1 MSVRLIDS
9 ISTTAA
15 LEEVFADAALLE
27 AMVRFETA
35 LARAEAEHGIIPAAA
50 GRTIAAAL
58 STKTLDPSSMSAGA
72 RKSGTF
78 VIPLVDA
85 LVEQVRRVDPSAA
98 TFVHWGA
105 TSQDV
110 ADTAIVLCLVEAR
123 RVLDADHKRVTAALE
138 RLSHEHASTVML
150 ARTLLQPASPTT
162 FGLKAAGWFG
172 ALSRSYAQLRRAF
185 DAACVLQFGGAS
197 GTLAAL
203 RRDGPM
209 VAATLAKELALP
221 LPEAPWHSHRDR
233 LAALVC
239 ACGVYVGSLGKVA
252 RDISLL
258 MQQEIGEAA
267 ERGGGSSSMP
277 HKRNPSGCAIVLAA
291 ANRLPGLVS
300 SFLSAMLQEHERA
313 VGGWHAEAAVISDAV
328 KTTGSA
334 LAALVDVIE
343 GLTVNTERM
352 LVNLRETKGSIYA
365 ERAMTLLA
373 PQLGKGRAAEIV
385 ADALR
390 RSTDSGKP
398 FQEAIAEDSEASKVA
413 GAELQTLG
421 DPQSY
426 LGAAEYFRTRLLTT
440 GED

>member
-9 ISTTAA
+9 LSTTAA
-15 LEEVFADAALLE
+15 LDEVFSDAALLD

-35 LARAEAEHGIIPAAA
+35 LARAEAEHSVIPPDA
-50 GRTIAAAL
+50 GRTITTTL
-58 STKTLDPSSMSAGA
+58 STNALDPSSISAGA
-72 RKSGTF
+72 RASGTF
-78 VIPLVDA
+78 VIPLVEA
-85 LVEQVRRVDPSAA
+85 LVEQVRRVDGSAA

-110 ADTAIVLCLVEAR
+110 SDTAIVLCLLEAR
-123 RVLDADHKRVTAALE
+123 RVLHCDHERVTAALK

-172 ALSRSYAQLRRAF
+172 ALSRSYSQLRAAF
-185 DAACVLQFGGAS
+185 DGGCVLQFGGAS

-203 RRDGPM
+203 GPNGPL
-209 VAATLAKELALP
+209 VAATLARELALP

-258 MQQEIGEAA
+258 MQDEIGEAA

-277 HKRNPSGCAIVLAA
+277 HKRNPSGCAVALAA

-313 VGGWHAEAAVISDAV
+313 VGGWHAEAAIISDAV

-334 LAALVDVIE
+334 LAALVEIIE
-343 GLTVNTERM
+343 GLTVSTERM
-352 LVNLRETKGSIYA
+352 LVNLHDTKGIVYA

-373 PQLGKGRAAEIV
+373 PTLGKQRAAEIV

-390 RSTDSGKP
+390 RSIEFGMP
-398 FQEAIAEDSEASKVA
+398 FQDALAENSDASRVV
-413 GAELQTLG
+413 GAESVTLG
-421 DPQSY
+421 DPHSY
-426 LGAAEYFRTRLLTT
+426 LGSAEHFRTRLLKT
-440 GED
+440 GDD